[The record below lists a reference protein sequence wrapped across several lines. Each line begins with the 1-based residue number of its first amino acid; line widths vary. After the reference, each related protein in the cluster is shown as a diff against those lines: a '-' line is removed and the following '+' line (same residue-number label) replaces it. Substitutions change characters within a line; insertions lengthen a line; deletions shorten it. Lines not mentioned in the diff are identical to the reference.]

1 MYAFMPHLFVCVDSV
16 DVWIKQRGEGSIF
29 L

>member
-1 MYAFMPHLFVCVDSV
+1 MYAFMPHLFVCVDLV
-16 DVWIKQRGEGSIF
+16 VAWIKMHGEGSIF